1 MRRDNLFWGTA
12 LVVLGGLFL
21 LQAMGIIPNAWGL
34 FWPVFL
40 VLLGLSI
47 IIGVYLGPRFR
58 ADEGESFE
66 VDLQDASE
74 ASVKFNY
81 GAGQVNIGPGA
92 PAGRLLVGSSG
103 VAMSHSSHKIG
114 DRLDVSVDAGPSFIP
129 FIGPANNVWN
139 FRLSPDV
146 PIRIEVDSGA
156 ASQKFDLEDLNVTHF
171 DLDTGASSTS
181 LTLPSR
187 GGTFVDVDAGAASVD
202 IRVPEGVFA
211 RISIDEG
218 ITALEIDEQ
227 RFPRLHGGFYQ
238 SPGFDT
244 AERKAEIKIDAG
256 AGRIHIY

>member
-1 MRRDNLFWGTA
+1 MRRDSLFWGTV
-12 LVVLGGLFL
+12 LVVMGGLFL
-21 LQAMGIIPNAWGL
+21 LQAMNIIPNAWGL

-47 IIGVYLGPRFR
+47 IAGVYLGPRFR
-58 ADEGESFE
+58 SDEGESFE
-66 VDLQDASE
+66 IDLQGASE

-92 PAGRLLVGSSG
+92 PLGKLLSGSSG
-103 VAMSHSSHKIG
+103 VAMSHSSHKVG

-129 FIGPANNVWN
+129 FIGPANSVWN
-139 FRLSPDV
+139 FRLTPDV
-146 PIRIEVDSGA
+146 PVRIEVDSGA
-156 ASQKFDLEDLNVTHF
+156 ASQKFNLEDLNVTHF

-181 LTLPSR
+181 LVLPSR
-187 GGTFVDVDAGAASVD
+187 GGTFVDLDAGAASID
-202 IRVPEGVFA
+202 IRVPEGVSA

-218 ITALEIDEQ
+218 ITALDIDEA

-238 SPGFDT
+238 SADFDR
-244 AERKAEIKIDAG
+244 AERRTEIKIDAG